1 MDNTYYRPKITLFY
15 CINAFM
21 ESASVFEG
29 CTIKTIKM
37 ACSSMTK
44 AIFLLKAFEAGADA
58 VLVFACPEKQCRYVE
73 GGIRARKR
81 IERTKNLL
89 DEIGINGRRLAIFNT
104 KIKDNEAASKI
115 ISETVNLV
123 KELGPNPAI

>member
-1 MDNTYYRPKITLFY
+1 MNTNNKPKITLFY

-21 ESASVFEG
+21 ESAPVFEG

-44 AIFLLKAFEAGADA
+44 DIFLLKAFEAGADA

-81 IERTKNLL
+81 IEWTKHLL
-89 DEIGINGRRLAIFNT
+89 DEIGIDSRRLAIFNT
-104 KIKDNEAASKI
+104 DINDQKAAGKI
-115 ISETVNLV
+115 IRETIELIN
-123 KELGPNPAI
+123 ELGPNPAA

>member
-1 MDNTYYRPKITLFY
+1 MNTNNKPKITLFY

-21 ESASVFEG
+21 ESAPVFEG

-44 AIFLLKAFEAGADA
+44 DIFLLKAFEAGADA

-81 IERTKNLL
+81 IEWTKHLL
-89 DEIGINGRRLAIFNT
+89 DETGIDGRRLAIFNT
-104 KIKDNEAASKI
+104 DIKDRKTAGKI
-115 ISETVNLV
+115 IRETIELIN
-123 KELGPNPAI
+123 ELGPNPAA

>member
-1 MDNTYYRPKITLFY
+1 MNTNNKPKITLFY

-21 ESASVFEG
+21 ESAPVFEG
-29 CTIKTIKM
+29 CSIKTIKM

-44 AIFLLKAFEAGADA
+44 DIFLLKAFEAGADA

-81 IERTKNLL
+81 IEWIRHLL
-89 DEIGINGRRLAIFNT
+89 DETGIDGRRLAIFNT
-104 KIKDNEAASKI
+104 DIKDQKAAGKI
-115 ISETVNLV
+115 IRETIELIN
-123 KELGPNPAI
+123 ELGPNPAA